1 MISGQHQQI
10 TAEVRALVE
19 RLGNGRQSLIQIL
32 QALKSR
38 HGKISDFA
46 MQLIADELGIHPAE
60 VYGVVTFYSFLGQR
74 RQGKTVIRLC
84 RTISCDMANR
94 GAVARQVEA
103 ELGIRFGETTPDGQ
117 FTLEWANCMGLCDQG
132 PALMVNQS
140 IYSKVT
146 PERAHEII
154 EECRN
159 AFSSHATHRKFHE
172 YSTAG
177 GQP

>member
-1 MISGQHQQI
+1 MISGQRQQI
-10 TAEVRALVE
+10 KTEVQALVE
-19 RLGNGRQSLIQIL
+19 KFGNGRQSLIQIL
-32 QALKSR
+32 QALKTR

-46 MQLIADELGIHPAE
+46 MQVVADELSIHPTE

-74 RQGKTVIRLC
+74 KQGKTVIRLC
-84 RTISCDMANR
+84 RTISCDMAKS

-103 ELGIRFGETTPDGQ
+103 ELGIRFGETTSDGQ

-132 PALMVNQS
+132 PALMVNQT

-146 PERAHEII
+146 PERAYEII

-159 AFSSHATHRKFHE
+159 AFSVYATNRDVPEF
-172 YSTAG
+172 SAAR
-177 GQP
+177 GQE